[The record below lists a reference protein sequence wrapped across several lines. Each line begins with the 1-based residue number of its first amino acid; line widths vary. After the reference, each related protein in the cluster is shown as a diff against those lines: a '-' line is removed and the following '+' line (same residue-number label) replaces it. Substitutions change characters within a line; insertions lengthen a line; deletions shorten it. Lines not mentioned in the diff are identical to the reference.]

1 LGVPKWKKNFC
12 NTTPEVPLEIWNGR
26 RTTPNIILQVPLEIW
41 NGRRTTPNTTPQ
53 VPLEIWKD
61 HILGCKSL

>member
-1 LGVPKWKKNFC
+1 LGALKWRNYY
-12 NTTPEVPLEIWNGR
+12 NTTPQI
-26 RTTPNIILQVPLEIW
+26 PLEIW

-53 VPLEIWKD
+53 VPFEIWKD

>member
-1 LGVPKWKKNFC
+1 LGVLKWKKNYC
-12 NTTPEVPLEIWNGR
+12 NTTPQVPLAIWNER
-26 RTTPNIILQVPLEIW
+26 RTTPN
-41 NGRRTTPNTTPQ
+41 NTTPQ